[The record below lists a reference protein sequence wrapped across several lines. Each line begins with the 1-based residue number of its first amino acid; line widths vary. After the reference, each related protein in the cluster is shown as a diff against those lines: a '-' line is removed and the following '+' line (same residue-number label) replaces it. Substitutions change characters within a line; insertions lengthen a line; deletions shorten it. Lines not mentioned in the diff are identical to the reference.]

1 MFQEWEND
9 EPIAHQVV
17 VSRLAQESGIA
28 TIFFIKFGLFLVDM
42 NASVIPYNDLFIGA
56 SSREKEKKQGKNAYK
71 SQVGPYARLH
81 SKMTEIK

>member
-1 MFQEWEND
+1 MALFQEWEND

-42 NASVIPYNDLFIGA
+42 NASVIPYNNLFIGA
-56 SSREKEKKQGKNAYK
+56 SSREKEEKQGKNAHK
-71 SQVGPYARLH
+71 A
-81 SKMTEIK
+81 TF